1 MQNYWT
7 SFDLFQPNF
16 GNGYHYT
23 AASDNMSSG
32 RDGRTGSLE
41 GTDERG
47 PQPAEWT
54 NIIPTIEDSDRSA
67 ASQIYKNS
75 FSYTGNF
82 VFYGLIPS
90 TDYEVIIQSRNKE
103 GWSNASD
110 IFRFSTRS
118 RGKGFSRLFFAT
130 FLSAAHCIWAKGFFR
145 FSRICGVSLQLNK
158 M

>member
-1 MQNYWT
+1 
-7 SFDLFQPNF
+7 
-16 GNGYHYT
+16 
-23 AASDNMSSG
+23 MSSG

-118 RGKGFSRLFFAT
+118 RGKGGLSRLFSL
-130 FLSAAHCIWAKGFFR
+130 LSLICGSLHLSKGF
-145 FSRICGVSLQLNK
+145 L
-158 M
+158 

>member
-1 MQNYWT
+1 
-7 SFDLFQPNF
+7 
-16 GNGYHYT
+16 
-23 AASDNMSSG
+23 MSSG

-41 GTDERG
+41 GTDDRG

-118 RGKGFSRLFFAT
+118 RGKGLIRLFSLF
-130 FLSAAHCIWAKGFFR
+130 FSICGSLHLSKGF
-145 FSRICGVSLQLNK
+145 L
-158 M
+158 